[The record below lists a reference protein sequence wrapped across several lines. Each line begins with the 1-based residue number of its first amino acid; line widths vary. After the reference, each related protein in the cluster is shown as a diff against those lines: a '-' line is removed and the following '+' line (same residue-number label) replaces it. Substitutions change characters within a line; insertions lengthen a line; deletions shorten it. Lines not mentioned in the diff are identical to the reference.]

1 MDKEFWNSV
10 YLDDPDSASVSDRI
24 LDEELAH
31 LPIGTAL
38 DLGCGSGVNALKLAA
53 KGWSVLGID
62 WADEAITQA
71 RAAAEHSG
79 LNARFIV
86 HDAKNWISPLA
97 FDLVIITYALPGAED
112 NRAMLQTAVSAL
124 ASGGTLLVVEWDR
137 SIAEKWGMSA
147 SDFLSPASIVSMLP
161 GMEIENAQ
169 VKHIENMFSGPDDPR
184 WHGEAWA
191 NLVVVRV
198 KKP

>member
-1 MDKEFWNSV
+1 GRG
-10 YLDDPDSASVSDRI
+10 A
-24 LDEELAH
+24 
-31 LPIGTAL
+31 
-38 DLGCGSGVNALKLAA
+38 NALKLA
-53 KGWSVLGID
+53 KQGWSVLGID
-62 WADEAITQA
+62 WAETAIKLATE
-71 RAAAEHSG
+71 AAEQSG

-137 SIAEKWGMSA
+137 SIAEKWGLST
-147 SDFLSPASIVSMLP
+147 SDFFSPASIVAMLP
-161 GMEIENAQ
+161 GMDVEKAE
-169 VKHIENMFSGPDDPR
+169 VKYVSDMFSGPDDPR
-184 WHGEAWA
+184 WYGAPEAKLA
-191 NLVVVRV
+191 LVQV